1 MPFSGT
7 SDRFADRLSMDSGT
21 SIHRAFRDA
30 LFEICGSWPPPRS
43 ELKKIGRRAAEIV
56 GRKKPWGGAHLYT
69 LLHWDRWPKYQI
81 NPQLFKA
88 VLKMAGVKS
97 LNGKRAVVV
106 LANKVREGAVVLA
119 KSRRCARRRCGVHFV
134 PVTPNQKFDS
144 ENCERRAAA
153 SRRKH
158 RKEKR
163 RRNKSGRRMR

>member
-1 MPFSGT
+1 MQ
-7 SDRFADRLSMDSGT
+7 SDTRL
-21 SIHRAFRDA
+21 RQAFEDA
-30 LFEICGSWPPPRS
+30 IFEICGSWPPRRS
-43 ELKKIGRRAAEIV
+43 ELKKIGQQAGEIAHHRA
-56 GRKKPWGGAHLYT
+56 WGGAHLYT

-97 LNGKRAVVV
+97 LNGKRPVVV
-106 LANKVREGAVVLA
+106 LADKVREGAVVLA

-153 SRRKH
+153 SRR
-158 RKEKR
+158 RRRQEKR